1 MASLETTYMG
11 LRLRNPLIVASSGGL
26 TATPENLRELEKA
39 GAGAVVL
46 KSIFEEQ
53 INHETADLDAY
64 NDYAEADDYL
74 SRYLREDYLGRHIE
88 LIRHAKSELSIPV
101 IASICCIGAGEW
113 IGYAERIEA
122 AGADALELN
131 IFILP
136 TDVNLPSAEIE
147 RRYLGVV
154 EQVVSRVTIPVAVKL
169 GSRFTN
175 ILGMAGAVVARG
187 AQGVVMFNRFYE
199 PDIDIET
206 KKVTV
211 SEIYSHSSE
220 LRNSLRWIALAS
232 ARIPHINIA
241 ASTGVHTGA
250 DAVKVLL
257 AGASAYEVC
266 SEIYR
271 SGPAAIGAINSFV
284 GDWLD
289 RNGFDTA
296 ADAVGKVNYAS
307 VKDPMIFERTQFMKY
322 YALKE

>member
-1 MASLETTYMG
+1 MVSLETTYMG
-11 LRLRNPLIVASSGGL
+11 LRLRNPLIVASSGL
-26 TATPENLRELEKA
+26 TALPEKLQVLEQS

-53 INHETADLDAY
+53 INHETANLEVY
-64 NDYAEADDYL
+64 SDYTEADDYL
-74 SRYLREDYLGRHIE
+74 SRYLKEDYLGKHIE
-88 LIRHAKSELSIPV
+88 LIKHAKRELTIPV
-101 IASICCIGAGEW
+101 VASICCIGAGEW
-113 IGYAERIEA
+113 INYAKRIEV

-136 TDVNLPSAEIE
+136 TDINLSSAEIE
-147 RRYLGVV
+147 KRYLDIV
-154 EQVVSRVTIPVAVKL
+154 EKVASTVSIPVAVKL

-175 ILGMAGAVVARG
+175 VLGMANAVIARG

-199 PDIDIET
+199 PDIDIDN
-206 KKVTV
+206 KKVVV
-211 SEIYSHSSE
+211 SDIYSHSSE

-250 DAVKVLL
+250 DAVKTLL

-266 SEIYR
+266 SEIYQKGR
-271 SGPAAIGAINSFV
+271 PVIGAINSFV
-284 GDWLD
+284 ADWME
-289 RNGFDTA
+289 RNGFDT
-296 ADAVGKVNYAS
+296 VESMIGKVNYAS

-322 YALKE
+322 YAMKE